1 MFIGREEQ
9 LKLLDA
15 LWGRDSGVLVTCRGR
30 RRIGKSTLIEEFA
43 LRSGARFISI
53 EGLAPHKRMTDAI
66 QRKRFCEKVAEY
78 AMRSTEESETWS
90 LAFSQLNGLL
100 SGEGRTVVLLD
111 EISWMGGWN
120 PDFAGYLKEAWD
132 KRLRKHPN
140 LIFVLC
146 GSVSAWIVEN
156 ILNSTGFVGRNS
168 LDIELKELSIRDSV
182 LIWGSCAER
191 MSTREKLDMLS
202 VTGGVPKYLEEV
214 RPSLSVDE
222 NVRQMC
228 FMPNGILFREFDET
242 FNQVFGRKAK
252 ARGRILRELVS
263 HPRTVAEIAA
273 KDKARV
279 SGAYSKTLEDLCRAG
294 YVMRDDGL
302 NPLTGKLVR
311 RARFRVCDNYVRF
324 YLHYIEPRREA
335 IRRGLLEF
343 SSIEQLP
350 GLQAFYGFQFE
361 NLILNHIND
370 LFPHLG
376 IDKSLVLSAF
386 PYVQMPTKR
395 HRGCQVDL
403 LIQTQR
409 TLIVVEIKRCKE
421 IGYEVVDEVAEKV
434 KRLAYDKNLS
444 VRTALVYD
452 GRLSPRI
459 EADRFFDFVISA
471 DRLFGVNR
479 HT

>member
-1 MFIGREEQ
+1 MFIGREEE

-43 LRSGARFISI
+43 VRSAARLISI
-53 EGLAPHKRMTDAI
+53 EGLAPHKRMTDAA
-66 QRKRFCEKVAEY
+66 QRRRFCEKVAEY
-78 AMRSTEESETWS
+78 AMRPTEESETWS
-90 LAFSQLNGLL
+90 LAFAQLDGLL
-100 SGEGRTVVLLD
+100 SGGERTVVLLD

-120 PDFAGYLKEAWD
+120 PDFPGYLKEAWD

-140 LIFVLC
+140 LVFVLC

-168 LDIELKELSIRDSV
+168 LDMELKELSLRDSV
-182 LIWGSCAER
+182 QMWGLSASR

-222 NVRQMC
+222 NVRRMC

-252 ARGRILRELVS
+252 VRGKVLRELVER
-263 HPRTVAEIAA
+263 PKTVADIAA
-273 KDKARV
+273 KGRASV
-279 SGAYSKTLEDLCRAG
+279 CGAYSRTLEDLCRAG

-302 NPLTGKLVR
+302 NPLSGRTIK
-311 RARFRVCDNYVRF
+311 RARFRVSDNYVRF
-324 YLHYIEPRREA
+324 YLHYIEPRRDA
-335 IRRGLLEF
+335 VARGLFEF
-343 SSIEQLP
+343 ASVEQLP
-350 GLQAFYGFQFE
+350 GLQVFYGLQFE
-361 NLILNHIND
+361 NLVLNHIND
-370 LFPHLG
+370 LFPLLG
-376 IDKSLVLSAF
+376 LDKSLVLSAF
-386 PYVQMPTKR
+386 PYVQEQTKR
-395 HRGCQVDL
+395 HRGCQIDL

-409 TLIVVEIKRCKE
+409 TLMVVEIKRRRE
-421 IGYEVVDEVAEKV
+421 IGYETVEEVAEKL
-434 KRLAYDKNLS
+434 KRLAYDRSLS

-459 EADRFFDFVISA
+459 EADRFFDFIIPA
-471 DRLFGVNR
+471 DKLF
-479 HT
+479 

>member
-1 MFIGREEQ
+1 MFIGREEE
-9 LKLLDA
+9 LKLLES

-43 LRSGARFISI
+43 LRSSARFISI
-53 EGLAPHKRMTDAI
+53 EGLAPHKRMTDAV
-66 QRKRFCEKVAEY
+66 QRRRFCEKVAEY
-78 AMRSTEESETWS
+78 AMRPAEESETWS
-90 LAFSQLNGLL
+90 LAFAQLDGLL
-100 SGEGRTVVLLD
+100 SGGERTVVLLD

-120 PDFAGYLKEAWD
+120 PDFPGYLKESWD

-140 LIFVLC
+140 LILVLC

-168 LDIELKELSIRDSV
+168 LELELKELSLRDSV
-182 LIWGSCAER
+182 QMWGSGASR

-222 NVRQMC
+222 NVRRMC

-252 ARGRILRELVS
+252 VRGKILRELVDS
-263 HPRTVAEIAA
+263 PKTVAEVASMESST
-273 KDKARV
+273 V
-279 SGAYSKTLEDLCRAG
+279 SGAYSRTLDDLCRAG

-302 NPLTGKLVR
+302 NPLTGKKIK
-311 RARFRVCDNYVRF
+311 RARFRVSDNYVRF

-335 IRRGLLEF
+335 VGRGLFEF
-343 SSIEQLP
+343 SSVEQLP
-350 GLQAFYGFQFE
+350 GLHAFYGLQFE
-361 NLILNHIND
+361 NLVLNHIND
-370 LFPHLG
+370 LFPLLG
-376 IDKSLVLSAF
+376 IEKSLVLSAF
-386 PYVQMPTKR
+386 PYVQAQTKQQ
-395 HRGCQVDL
+395 RGCQIDL

-409 TLIVVEIKRCKE
+409 TLIVVEIKRRLE
-421 IGYEVVDEVAEKV
+421 IGYEVVEEVAEKV
-434 KRLAYDKNLS
+434 NRLVHDRSLS

-459 EADRFFDFVISA
+459 EADRFFDFIIPA
-471 DRLFGVNR
+471 DRLF
-479 HT
+479 

>member
-9 LKLLDA
+9 LELLGA

-30 RRIGKSTLIEEFA
+30 RRIGKSTLVEEFA

-53 EGLAPHKRMTDAI
+53 EGLAPHKRMTDAV

-78 AMRSTEESETWS
+78 AMRPVEESATWS
-90 LAFSQLNGLL
+90 LAFSQLDGLL

-132 KRLRKHPN
+132 KRLRKHAN

-168 LDIELKELSIRDSV
+168 LDIELKELSVRDAV
-182 LIWGSCAER
+182 QIWGSCAER

-222 NVRQMC
+222 NVKRMC
-228 FMPNGILFREFDET
+228 FMPTGILFREFDET
-242 FNQVFGRKAK
+242 FSQVFGRKTH
-252 ARGRILRELVS
+252 ARGRVLRALVS
-263 HPRTVAEIAA
+263 RPQTVAEIAG
-273 KDKARV
+273 KDRVQV
-279 SGAYSKTLEDLCRAG
+279 SGAYSKTLEDLCRTG

-302 NPLTGKLVR
+302 NPLTGKLIR

-335 IRRGLLEF
+335 IRRGLFEF
-343 SSIEQLP
+343 SSVEQLP
-350 GLQAFYGFQFE
+350 GLQAFYGLQFE

-370 LFPHLG
+370 LFPYLG

-386 PYVQMPTKR
+386 PYVQTPTNR
-395 HRGCQVDL
+395 HRGCQIDL
-403 LIQTQR
+403 LIQTRR

-421 IGYEVVDEVAEKV
+421 IGYEVVDEVSEKV
-434 KRLAYDKNLS
+434 KRLAYDKVLS
-444 VRTALVYD
+444 VRTALVFD
-452 GRLSPRI
+452 GRLSPRV
-459 EADRFFDFVISA
+459 EADRFFDFVIPA
-471 DRLFGVNR
+471 DRLFGVNSPR
-479 HT
+479 

>member
-15 LWGRDSGVLVTCRGR
+15 FWGRDSGVLVTCRGR

-53 EGLAPHKRMTDAI
+53 EGLAPHKKMTDAI

-78 AMRSTEESETWS
+78 AMRSTEECETWA
-90 LAFSQLNGLL
+90 LAFSQLDGLL
-100 SGEGRTVVLLD
+100 SGSGRTVVLLD

-132 KRLRKHPN
+132 KKLRKHVN

-168 LDIELKELSIRDSV
+168 LDIELKELSIRDAV
-182 LIWGSCAER
+182 QIWGSCADR

-202 VTGGVPKYLEEV
+202 VTGGVPKCLEEV
-214 RPSLSVDE
+214 RPS
-222 NVRQMC
+222 
-228 FMPNGILFREFDET
+228 GILFREFDET

-263 HPRTVAEIAA
+263 RPRTVAEIAA
-273 KDKARV
+273 EEKVRV
-279 SGAYSKTLEDLCRAG
+279 CGTYSKTLEDLCRAG

-302 NPLTGKLVR
+302 NPLTGKLIR

-335 IRRGLLEF
+335 IRRGLLAF
-343 SSIEQLP
+343 SSVEQLP
-350 GLQAFYGFQFE
+350 GLQTFYGFQFE

-370 LFPHLG
+370 LFPYLG

-386 PYVQMPTKR
+386 PYVQTPTKR
-395 HRGCQVDL
+395 HRGCQIDL

-421 IGYEVVDEVAEKV
+421 IGYEVVDEVSEKV
-434 KRLAYDKNLS
+434 MRLAYDKTLS
-444 VRTALVYD
+444 VRTALVFD
-452 GRLSPRI
+452 GRLSPRV
-459 EADRFFDFVISA
+459 EADRFFDFIIPA

-479 HT
+479 LQ

>member
-78 AMRSTEESETWS
+78 AMRPTEESETWS

-100 SGEGRTVVLLD
+100 SGAGRTVVLLD

-120 PDFAGYLKEAWD
+120 LDFAGYLKEAWD
-132 KRLRKHPN
+132 KRLRKHAN

-168 LDIELKELSIRDSV
+168 LDIELKELPPFQ
-182 LIWGSCAER
+182 CQQ
-191 MSTREKLDMLS
+191 MLS

-263 HPRTVAEIAA
+263 RPRTVAEVAE
-273 KDKARV
+273 KEKSRV
-279 SGAYSKTLEDLCRAG
+279 CGAYSKTLEDLCRAG

-324 YLHYIEPRREA
+324 YLHYIEPRCEA

-343 SSIEQLP
+343 SSVEQLP

-386 PYVQMPTKR
+386 PYVQTPTKR
-395 HRGCQVDL
+395 HRGCQIDL

-409 TLIVVEIKRCKE
+409 TLIAVEIKRCKE
-421 IGYEVVDEVAEKV
+421 IGYEVVDEVSEKV

-444 VRTALVYD
+444 LRTALVYD
-452 GRLSPRI
+452 GRLSPRV
-459 EADRFFDFVISA
+459 EADRFFDFVVPA
-471 DRLFGVNR
+471 DRLFGVTR
-479 HT
+479 PA

>member
-1 MFIGREEQ
+1 MFIGRENE

-43 LRSGARFISI
+43 VRSAARFISI
-53 EGLAPHKRMTDAI
+53 EGLAPHKRMTDAV
-66 QRKRFCEKVAEY
+66 QRRRFCEKVAEY
-78 AMRSTEESETWS
+78 AMRPTEECETWS
-90 LAFSQLNGLL
+90 LAFAQLDGLL
-100 SGEGRTVVLLD
+100 SGAERIVVLLD

-120 PDFAGYLKEAWD
+120 PDFPGYLKEAWD

-140 LIFVLC
+140 LVFVLC

-168 LDIELKELSIRDSV
+168 LDMELKELSLRDSV
-182 LIWGSCAER
+182 QMWGDSASR

-222 NVRQMC
+222 NVRRMC

-242 FNQVFGRKAK
+242 FNQVFGKKAK
-252 ARGRILRELVS
+252 VRGKVLRELVDR
-263 HPRTVAEIAA
+263 PKTVADIAA
-273 KDKARV
+273 KDGDSV
-279 SGAYSKTLEDLCRAG
+279 CGAYSRTLEDLCRAG
-294 YVMRDDGL
+294 YVMRDEGL
-302 NPLTGKLVR
+302 NPLSGRTIK

-324 YLHYIEPRREA
+324 YLHYVEPRHDA
-335 IRRGLLEF
+335 IARGLFEF
-343 SSIEQLP
+343 SSVEQLP
-350 GLQAFYGFQFE
+350 GLQVFYGLQFE
-361 NLILNHIND
+361 NLVLNHVND
-370 LFPHLG
+370 LFPLLG
-376 IDKSLVLSAF
+376 LDKSLVLSAF
-386 PYVQMPTKR
+386 PYVQAQTKR
-395 HRGCQVDL
+395 HCGCQIDL

-409 TLIVVEIKRCKE
+409 MLMVVEIKRRRE
-421 IGYEVVDEVAEKV
+421 IGYEVVEEVAEKL
-434 KRLAYDKNLS
+434 KRLAYDRSLS

-459 EADRFFDFVISA
+459 EADRFFDFIIPA
-471 DRLFGVNR
+471 DKFL
-479 HT
+479 